1 MKLLA
6 FLFQRC
12 RRMLVITVVTA
23 LVSGAC
29 NAGLIAVINH
39 AVNDPARHATI
50 FIVGFG
56 LLVLGKLGTGLV
68 SQLWL
73 IRYSQRAVAELRREL
88 VRRILGVPLRRLE
101 QIGAARLMVALVD
114 DVNSLNSALFGFPTL
129 TVNLAVLAGGSVYLA
144 LLSWQVL
151 AGMVVLIIFGACCYK
166 LFISA
171 GFRALVHARE
181 AEDRLYG
188 HFRGLTD
195 GIKELK
201 LHRDRR
207 EAFMTEGVQVSTAE
221 FQRHTI
227 SAETRFMLAHNWSHL
242 LFYVLVG
249 LILFLMPVY
258 TYTDISTLTGY
269 VLTVLYLMGP
279 LAGVMSSLA
288 VFTRADVAL
297 RKIDAL
303 GVSLGTVPPEAAAA
317 SAAPVGSA
325 FARIELRGVAH
336 TYRSEQS
343 EDKFILGP
351 INLEFRR
358 GEIVYLVGGNG
369 SGKSSLAKIITGL
382 YPPEAGEIRVDGAP
396 VTDAS
401 RDEYRQLF
409 SAVFADF
416 HLFDSL
422 LGLRSSELDVQAHE
436 YLQQLHLSHKV
447 KIVDG
452 RLSTTALSSGQRK
465 RLALLTAYLEDR
477 PFYVFDE
484 WAADQD
490 PLFKE
495 IFYRQLLPEL
505 KRRGKTVLV
514 ITHDDRYFGLAD
526 RLLKLDYGQLLAAPP
541 SEAALPAPPPAAT
554 SAPAPAASNSPL
566 GSAAPLAALRPA

>member
-6 FLFQRC
+6 FLFHRC

-29 NAGLIAVINH
+29 NAGLIALINH
-39 AVNDPARHATI
+39 AVTDPARHALA
-50 FIVGFG
+50 FIGGFAA
-56 LLVLGKLGTGLV
+56 LVLGKLATGLV

-101 QIGAARLMVALVD
+101 QVGAARLMVALVD

-151 AGMVVLIIFGACCYK
+151 LGMVVLIFFGACCYR

-188 HFRGLTD
+188 HFRALTD

-227 SAETRFMLAHNWSHL
+227 GAETRFMLAHNWSHL

-279 LAGVMSSLA
+279 LAGVMGSLA

-297 RKIDAL
+297 RKIESLGMSL
-303 GVSLGTVPPEAAAA
+303 GVVPAETAAGGADGVIPEF
-317 SAAPVGSA
+317 S
-325 FARIELRGVAH
+325 RIELRQVAH
-336 TYRSEQS
+336 TYRSDQS
-343 EDKFILGP
+343 DDRFILGP
-351 INLEFRR
+351 LDLEFRR
-358 GEIVYLVGGNG
+358 GELVFLVGGNG
-369 SGKSSLAKIITGL
+369 SGKSSLAKIVTGL
-382 YPPEAGEIRVDGAP
+382 YPPEAGEIRVDGQP
-396 VTDAS
+396 VTDER
-401 RDEYRQLF
+401 RDAYRQLF

-416 HLFDSL
+416 HLFDTL
-422 LGLRSSELDVQAHE
+422 LGLRSSELDVQAQE

-447 KIVDG
+447 KIAGG

-490 PLFKE
+490 PLFKD
-495 IFYRQLLPEL
+495 IFYRTLLPEL

-526 RLLKLDYGQLLAAPP
+526 RVLKLDYGQLL
-541 SEAALPAPPPAAT
+541 PAPSPAPVFTPP
-554 SAPAPAASNSPL
+554 APAPRIL
-566 GSAAPLAALRPA
+566 GPGPHRAAPGLTLS